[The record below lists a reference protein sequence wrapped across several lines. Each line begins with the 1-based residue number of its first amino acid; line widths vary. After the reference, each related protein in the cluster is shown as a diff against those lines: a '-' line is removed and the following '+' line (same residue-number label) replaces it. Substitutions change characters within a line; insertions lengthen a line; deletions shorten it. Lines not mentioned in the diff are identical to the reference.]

1 MAEKK
6 ARQITDVE
14 TLKALGHPLRMKL
27 FRAVYAARTA
37 TASQLAQTVNEAV
50 SLVSYHLRTLAKH
63 GLIEEAEGQG
73 SDGRE
78 RWWKPAAQ
86 SLTISDEDFIDE
98 PGKAAAHRSVTRLF
112 QDQRAELYARYVDE
126 KAAWGAEWRK
136 AAFDSEYLPR
146 LTAPELASLSKELDA
161 VLRKYDE
168 AGRAAEA
175 AGETEGREQIA
186 VHLYGFPFRP

>member
-1 MAEKK
+1 MAEEKTRK
-6 ARQITDVE
+6 IQDVE

-27 FRAVYAARTA
+27 FRAVYTARLA
-37 TASQLAQTVNEAV
+37 TASQLSQTVDEAV
-50 SLVSYHLRTLAKH
+50 SLVSYHLRKLAEH

-86 SLTISDEDFIDE
+86 SLTISDEDFIGD

-112 QDQRAELYARYVDE
+112 HDQRHELYERYVEE
-126 KAAWGAEWRK
+126 KGAWSADWRS
-136 AAFDSEYLPR
+136 AAFDSESLPR
-146 LTAPELASLSKELDA
+146 LTAPELAELNKELHEVMA
-161 VLRKYDE
+161 RYHAISQAADE
-168 AGRAAEA
+168 

>member
-37 TASQLAQTVNEAV
+37 TASQLAATVDEAV
-50 SLVSYHLRTLAKH
+50 SLVSYHLRKLAEH
-63 GLIEEAEGQG
+63 GLIEEAEPQSG
-73 SDGRE
+73 DGRE
-78 RWWKPAAQ
+78 RWWQPAAQ

-112 QDQRAELYARYVDE
+112 HDQRGELYARYVDE
-126 KAAWGAEWRK
+126 KAAWGAEWRRS
-136 AAFDSEYLPR
+136 AFDSEYLPR
-146 LTAPELASLSKELDA
+146 LTAPELLALSKELDA
-161 VLRKYDE
+161 VLRKYD
-168 AGRAAEA
+168 GISRAADES
-175 AGETEGREQIA
+175 GETEGREQIA